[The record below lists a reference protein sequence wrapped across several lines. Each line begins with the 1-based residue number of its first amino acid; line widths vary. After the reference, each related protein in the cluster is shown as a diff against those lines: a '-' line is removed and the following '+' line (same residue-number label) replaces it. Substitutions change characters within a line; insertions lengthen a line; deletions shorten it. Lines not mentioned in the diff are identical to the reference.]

1 MEDNEALNKLTKFT
15 KFTKYQFEIE
25 TEIWEAFKL
34 VSLSQGLKIKDAIR
48 LAITDFI
55 QNYKPS
61 QVNLEVKIIE
71 NKEAKENI
79 MQIILEEEI
88 RDLLKELLNAKRRN
102 ANITYVN
109 DLKVRLFDLLKKNPV
124 ISKDLAEE
132 VKITLKNLKA

>member
-1 MEDNEALNKLTKFT
+1 MEGNDSLNKLTKFT

-109 DLKVRLFDLLKKNPV
+109 DLKARLFDLLKKNPV

>member
-1 MEDNEALNKLTKFT
+1 MEGNDSLNKLTKFT

-25 TEIWEAFKL
+25 TEIWEAFRL
-34 VSLSQGLKIKDAIR
+34 IAYAQGLKIKYAIR
-48 LAITDFI
+48 EALLEYIENHKGNY
-55 QNYKPS
+55 QNI
-61 QVNLEVKIIE
+61 EIKIIE
-71 NKEAKENI
+71 NKEAKENVL
-79 MQIILEEEI
+79 QIIYEEEI

-109 DLKVRLFDLLKKNPV
+109 DLKARLFDLLKKNPV